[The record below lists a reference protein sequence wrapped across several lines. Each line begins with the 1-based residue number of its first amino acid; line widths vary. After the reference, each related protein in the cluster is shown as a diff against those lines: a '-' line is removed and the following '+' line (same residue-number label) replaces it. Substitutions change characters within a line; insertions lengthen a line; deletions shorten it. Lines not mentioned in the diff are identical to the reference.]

1 MLRNI
6 KIGDKLLTR
15 GGEIVVVS
23 EVVTGKRF
31 PVRCTHPSG
40 NNRDV
45 SIKGHYYGAS
55 QPSQYDIMKIV
66 TSELLQLTKADSISE
81 IPDSPKPIIDV
92 IKTAISGTKHT
103 IGYIITLPN
112 GTQLYQS
119 DTGHIQLIP
128 QPGAPI

>member
-23 EVVTGKRF
+23 KVDISKRF
-31 PVRCTHPSG
+31 PIRCTHPSG
-40 NNRDV
+40 DDRDV
-45 SIKGHYYGAS
+45 NIKGHYYGS
-55 QPSQYDIMKIV
+55 TNPNKYDIVRIV
-66 TSELLQLTKADSISE
+66 DPKLLQLTKADNVYE
-81 IPDSPKPIIDV
+81 IPDSSKPIIDV
-92 IKTAISGTKHT
+92 IKTSLNGTKYT
-103 IGYIITLPN
+103 IGYLITLPN

-119 DTGHIQLIP
+119 DTGHIQLIS